1 MISAPIPDT
10 LAPTIL
16 LVDDEDAIRAGLA
29 AALLRAGFRVL
40 EARDGAEAMR
50 TIERQRPAV
59 IVLDI
64 LMPELDGRE
73 VCRRLRQA
81 GNWTPVIMLTQIS
94 ATGEKISSLEEG
106 ADDYLNKPF
115 DSYELIARVHALLRR
130 QAVAG
135 RPAQLANVLV
145 SGPLRLERETQR
157 IYLSGREVPFSNKAF
172 GVLAHLMGR
181 PDVVVSREQ
190 LLDQVWGWDDPAGMR
205 TVDVR
210 IAEIRRKL
218 AAANVAAGTDDQSF
232 IETVPGEGYRF
243 IGPVRV
249 EDTR

>member
-1 MISAPIPDT
+1 MTQPT
-10 LAPTIL
+10 EPTIL

-29 AALLRAGFRVL
+29 AALDRARFHVL
-40 EARDGAEAMR
+40 EARDGREALR
-50 TIERQRPAV
+50 LVETGQPDV

-64 LMPELDGRE
+64 LMPEMDGRE
-73 VCRRLRQA
+73 VCRQLRQA
-81 GNWTPVIMLTQIS
+81 GNWTPVIMLTQIK

-115 DSYELIARVHALLRR
+115 DSYELIARVRALLRR

-135 RPAQLANVLV
+135 RPAHLANVLT
-145 SGPLRLERETQR
+145 SGRLRLERETQR
-157 IYLSGREVPFSNKAF
+157 VWLDGQDIPLSNKAF

-181 PDVVVSREQ
+181 PNVVVSREQ

-218 AAANVAAGTDDQSF
+218 GDEHCL
-232 IETVPGEGYRF
+232 ETVPGEGYRF
-243 IGPVRV
+243 AGSVK
-249 EDTR
+249 TG

>member
-1 MISAPIPDT
+1 MPDRADP
-10 LAPTIL
+10 LIL
-16 LVDDEDAIRAGLA
+16 LADDEDAIRAGLA
-29 AALLRAGFRVL
+29 AALQRARFRIV
-40 EARDGAEAMR
+40 EARDGREALKMV
-50 TIERQRPAV
+50 EARQPDV

-81 GNWTPVIMLTQIS
+81 QNWTPVIMLTQIS

-115 DSYELIARVHALLRR
+115 DSYELIARIRALLRR

-135 RPAQLANVLV
+135 RPASLASVLV
-145 SGPLRLERETQR
+145 SGPLKLERETQR
-157 IYLSGREVPFSNKAF
+157 VWLSGREIPLSNKAF
-172 GVLAHLMGR
+172 GVLAHLMSR

-190 LLDQVWGWDDPAGMR
+190 LLDQVWGWEDPAGMR

-218 AAANVAAGTDDQSF
+218 GDEHPF

-243 IGPVRV
+243 VGPVKTDR
-249 EDTR
+249 T

>member
-1 MISAPIPDT
+1 MPETATPT
-10 LAPTIL
+10 LL

-29 AALLRAGFRVL
+29 AALKRASFNVI
-40 EARDGAEAMR
+40 EARDGEEALKLVEDR
-50 TIERQRPAV
+50 HPDL

-64 LMPELDGRE
+64 LMPKLDGRE

-115 DSYELIARVHALLRR
+115 DSYELIARLRALMRR
-130 QAVAG
+130 QEIAG
-135 RPAQLANVLV
+135 RPAQLASVLV

-157 IYLSGREVPFSNKAF
+157 VWLGEREIALSNKAF
-172 GVLAHLMGR
+172 GVLAHLMSR
-181 PDVVVSREQ
+181 PETVVSREQ
-190 LLDQVWGWDDPAGMR
+190 LLDQVWGWDDPSGMR

-218 AAANVAAGTDDQSF
+218 GEAQAEL

-243 IGPVRV
+243 TGPVK
-249 EDTR
+249 TA

>member
-1 MISAPIPDT
+1 MTEQAE
-10 LAPTIL
+10 PTIL

-29 AALLRAGFRVL
+29 SALQRASFRVV
-40 EARDGAEAMR
+40 EARDGREALR
-50 TIERQRPAV
+50 KVEQHQPDV

-64 LMPELDGRE
+64 LMPEMDGRE

-81 GNWTPVIMLTQIS
+81 GNWTPVVMLTQIQ

-115 DSYELIARVHALLRR
+115 DSYELIARVRALLRR

-135 RPAQLANVLV
+135 RPAHLANVLV
-145 SGPLRLERETQR
+145 SGRLRLERETQR
-157 IYLSGREVPFSNKAF
+157 AWLDNNEVALSNKAF

-181 PDVVVSREQ
+181 PNVVVSREQ
-190 LLDQVWGWDDPAGMR
+190 LLDQVWGWEDPAGMR

-218 AAANVAAGTDDQSF
+218 GDEDF
-232 IETVPGEGYRF
+232 IETIPGEGYRF
-243 IGPVRV
+243 VGVV
-249 EDTR
+249 KTG

>member
-1 MISAPIPDT
+1 MPETATAT
-10 LAPTIL
+10 LL

-29 AALLRAGFRVL
+29 AALKRASFRVI
-40 EARDGAEAMR
+40 EARDGEEALR
-50 TIERQRPAV
+50 LVEERHPDL

-64 LMPELDGRE
+64 LMPKLDGRE

-115 DSYELIARVHALLRR
+115 DSYELIARLRALMRR
-130 QAVAG
+130 QEILG
-135 RPAQLANVLV
+135 RPAQLASVLV

-157 IYLSGREVPFSNKAF
+157 VWLDDRQIALSNKAF
-172 GVLAHLMGR
+172 GVLAHLMSR
-181 PDVVVSREQ
+181 PETVVSREQ
-190 LLDQVWGWDDPAGMR
+190 LLDQVWGWDDPSGMR

-218 AAANVAAGTDDQSF
+218 GEAHADL

-243 IGPVRV
+243 TGSVK
-249 EDTR
+249 TA

>member
-1 MISAPIPDT
+1 MT
-10 LAPTIL
+10 LVSNHAMTQTTEPTNL

-29 AALLRAGFRVL
+29 AALDRARFHVL
-40 EARDGAEAMR
+40 EARDGREALR
-50 TIERQRPAV
+50 LVEVGQPDV

-64 LMPELDGRE
+64 LMPEMDGRE
-73 VCRRLRQA
+73 VCRQLRQA
-81 GNWTPVIMLTQIS
+81 GNWTPVIMLTQIK

-115 DSYELIARVHALLRR
+115 DSYELIARVRALLRR

-135 RPAQLANVLV
+135 RPAHLANVLT
-145 SGPLRLERETQR
+145 SGRLRLERETQR
-157 IYLSGREVPFSNKAF
+157 VWLEGQDIPLSNKAF

-181 PDVVVSREQ
+181 PNVVVSREQ

-218 AAANVAAGTDDQSF
+218 GDEHY

-243 IGPVRV
+243 AGSVK
-249 EDTR
+249 TG

>member
-1 MISAPIPDT
+1 MPDSPDST
-10 LAPTIL
+10 VL

-29 AALLRAGFRVL
+29 AALTRAGFQVL
-40 EARDGAEAMR
+40 EARDGLEAL
-50 TIERQRPAV
+50 QRVETNRPDV

-64 LMPELDGRE
+64 LMPNLDGRE

-81 GNWTPVIMLTQIS
+81 QNWTPVVMLTQIS
-94 ATGEKISSLEEG
+94 ATGEKISSLDEG

-115 DSYELIARVHALLRR
+115 DSYELIARIRALLRR

-135 RPAQLANVLV
+135 RPVQLGHVLV
-145 SGPLRLERETQR
+145 SGPLRLEREKQR
-157 IYLSGREVPFSNKAF
+157 AWLMGREIALSNKAF
-172 GVLAHLMGR
+172 GVLAHLMSR
-181 PDVVVSREQ
+181 PNMVVTRDQ

-218 AAANVAAGTDDQSF
+218 GDEQQL

-243 IGPVRV
+243 VGQVKV
-249 EDTR
+249 DG

>member
-1 MISAPIPDT
+1 MSETATPT
-10 LAPTIL
+10 LL

-29 AALLRAGFRVL
+29 AALKRASFNVI
-40 EARDGAEAMR
+40 EARDGEEALKMVEDR
-50 TIERQRPAV
+50 HPDL

-64 LMPELDGRE
+64 LMPKLDGRE

-115 DSYELIARVHALLRR
+115 DSYELIARLRALMRR
-130 QAVAG
+130 QEIAG
-135 RPAQLANVLV
+135 RPAQLASVLV

-157 IYLSGREVPFSNKAF
+157 VWLAEREIALSNKAF
-172 GVLAHLMGR
+172 GVLAHLMSR
-181 PDVVVSREQ
+181 PETVVSREQ
-190 LLDQVWGWDDPAGMR
+190 LLDQVWGWDDPSGMR

-218 AAANVAAGTDDQSF
+218 GEAHADL

-243 IGPVRV
+243 TGPVK
-249 EDTR
+249 TN

>member
-1 MISAPIPDT
+1 MPDKT
-10 LAPTIL
+10 EPTVLLA
-16 LVDDEDAIRAGLA
+16 DDDAAIRTGLA
-29 AALLRAGFRVL
+29 SALQRARFHVV
-40 EARDGAEAMR
+40 EARDGREALKLVEAHHPD
-50 TIERQRPAV
+50 IV
-59 IVLDI
+59 VLDI
-64 LMPELDGRE
+64 MMPVMDGRE
-73 VCRRLRQA
+73 VCRQLRQT
-81 GNWTPVIMLTQIS
+81 GNWTPVIMLTQIQ

-115 DSYELIARVHALLRR
+115 DSYELIARLRALLRR

-135 RPAQLANVLV
+135 KPAHLANVLT

-157 IYLSGREVPFSNKAF
+157 VWVDGREVPLSNKAF
-172 GVLAHLMGR
+172 GVLAHLMSR
-181 PDVVVSREQ
+181 ANVVVSREQ

-218 AAANVAAGTDDQSF
+218 GEEHY

-243 IGPVRV
+243 VGSVKVGDANPGG
-249 EDTR
+249 D

>member
-1 MISAPIPDT
+1 MPETPE
-10 LAPTIL
+10 PTIL
-16 LVDDEDAIRAGLA
+16 LADDDGAIRTGLA
-29 AALLRAGFRVL
+29 AALQRARFRVL
-40 EARDGAEAMR
+40 EARDGREALR
-50 TIERQRPAV
+50 QVEAQRPDI

-64 LMPELDGRE
+64 MMPVMDGRE
-73 VCRRLRQA
+73 VCRQLRQA
-81 GNWTPVIMLTQIS
+81 GNWTPIIMLTQIQ

-115 DSYELIARVHALLRR
+115 DSYELIARIRALLRR

-135 RPAQLANVLV
+135 RPAHLANVLS
-145 SGPLRLERETQR
+145 SGGLRLERETQR
-157 IYLSGREVPFSNKAF
+157 VWVDEREVPLSNKAF
-172 GVLAHLMGR
+172 GVLAHLMSR
-181 PDVVVSREQ
+181 ANVVVSREQ

-218 AAANVAAGTDDQSF
+218 GDEHY

-243 IGPVRV
+243 VGSVKVGDANPGA
-249 EDTR
+249 D

>member
-1 MISAPIPDT
+1 MPDS
-10 LAPTIL
+10 PTIL

-29 AALLRAGFRVL
+29 AALLRAGFHVV
-40 EARDGAEAMR
+40 EARNGVEALSLVE
-50 TIERQRPAV
+50 THHPDV
-59 IVLDI
+59 IALDI

-81 GNWTPVIMLTQIS
+81 ENWTPIIMLTQIS

-115 DSYELIARVHALLRR
+115 DSYELVARIRALLRR
-130 QAVAG
+130 QEMAG
-135 RPAQLANVLV
+135 RPTQLASVLT

-157 IYLSGREVPFSNKAF
+157 AWLAGNEIQLSNKAF
-172 GVLAHLMGR
+172 GVLAHLMSR
-181 PDVVVSREQ
+181 PNVVVSREQ
-190 LLDQVWGWDDPAGMR
+190 LLDQVWGWDDPTGMR

-218 AAANVAAGTDDQSF
+218 GDEHDF

-243 IGPVRV
+243 VGTVKAG
-249 EDTR
+249 

>member
-1 MISAPIPDT
+1 MPELPDP
-10 LAPTIL
+10 LVL

-29 AALLRAGFRVL
+29 AALQRARFQVL
-40 EARDGAEAMR
+40 EARNGMEALKLVAAHSP
-50 TIERQRPAV
+50 EV
-59 IVLDI
+59 VVLDI
-64 LMPELDGRE
+64 LMPEMDGRE

-106 ADDYLNKPF
+106 ADDFLNKPF
-115 DSYELIARVHALLRR
+115 DSYELIARLRALLRR

-135 RPAQLANVLV
+135 RPAQLASVLV
-145 SGPLRLERETQR
+145 SGSLRLERETQR
-157 IYLSGREVPFSNKAF
+157 VWLVEREIILSNKAF
-172 GVLAHLMGR
+172 GVLAHLMSR
-181 PDVVVSREQ
+181 PNIVVSREQ

-218 AAANVAAGTDDQSF
+218 GEQEF
-232 IETVPGEGYRF
+232 IETVLGEGYRF
-243 IGPVRV
+243 VGQVKAG
-249 EDTR
+249 

>member
-1 MISAPIPDT
+1 MPDPLLL
-10 LAPTIL
+10 LA
-16 LVDDEDAIRAGLA
+16 DDEDAIRAGLA
-29 AALLRAGFRVL
+29 AALGRARFRVV
-40 EARDGAEAMR
+40 EARNGREALQL
-50 TIERQRPAV
+50 IEKHQPEV

-64 LMPELDGRE
+64 LMPEMDGRE

-106 ADDYLNKPF
+106 ADEYLNKPF
-115 DSYELIARVHALLRR
+115 DSYELIARLRALLRR

-135 RPAQLANVLV
+135 KPAHLATVLT
-145 SGPLRLERETQR
+145 SGGLRLERETQR
-157 IYLSGREVPFSNKAF
+157 LWLDQREVALSNKAF
-172 GVLAHLMGR
+172 GVLAHLMSR
-181 PDVVVSREQ
+181 PNVVVTREQ
-190 LLDQVWGWDDPAGMR
+190 LLDQVWGWEDPAGMR

-218 AAANVAAGTDDQSF
+218 GEDF

-243 IGPVRV
+243 VGAVK
-249 EDTR
+249 TG

>member
-1 MISAPIPDT
+1 MPEQSEA
-10 LAPTIL
+10 TIL
-16 LVDDEDAIRAGLA
+16 LADDEEAIRAGLA
-29 AALLRAGFRVL
+29 AALKRARFRVL
-40 EARDGAEAMR
+40 EARDGREALKLVAAH
-50 TIERQRPAV
+50 EPDV
-59 IVLDI
+59 VVLDI
-64 LMPELDGRE
+64 LMPEVDGRE

-106 ADDYLNKPF
+106 ADEYLNKPF
-115 DSYELIARVHALLRR
+115 DSYELIARLRALLRR

-135 RPAQLANVLV
+135 RPTHLARVLV
-145 SGPLRLERETQR
+145 SGKLRLERETQR
-157 IYLSGREVPFSNKAF
+157 VWLEEREVALSNKAF

-181 PDVVVSREQ
+181 PNVIVSREQ

-218 AAANVAAGTDDQSF
+218 GDEHS

-243 IGPVRV
+243 VGPVKAGDPSV
-249 EDTR
+249 GAA

>member
-1 MISAPIPDT
+1 MPDS
-10 LAPTIL
+10 PTIL

-29 AALLRAGFRVL
+29 AALLRAGFHVV
-40 EARDGAEAMR
+40 EARNGVEALSLVE
-50 TIERQRPAV
+50 THHPDV
-59 IVLDI
+59 IALDI

-81 GNWTPVIMLTQIS
+81 ENWTPLIMLTQIS

-115 DSYELIARVHALLRR
+115 DSYELVARIRALLRR
-130 QAVAG
+130 QEMAG
-135 RPAQLANVLV
+135 RPTQLASVLT

-157 IYLSGREVPFSNKAF
+157 AWLAGNEIQLSNKAF
-172 GVLAHLMGR
+172 GVLAHLMSR
-181 PDVVVSREQ
+181 PNVVVSREQ
-190 LLDQVWGWDDPAGMR
+190 LLDQVWGWDDPTGMR

-218 AAANVAAGTDDQSF
+218 GDEHQF
-232 IETVPGEGYRF
+232 IETVPGEGYQF
-243 IGPVRV
+243 VGSVKAG
-249 EDTR
+249 

>member
-1 MISAPIPDT
+1 MTETSIPT
-10 LAPTIL
+10 LL
-16 LVDDEDAIRAGLA
+16 LADDEDAIRAGLA
-29 AALLRAGFRVL
+29 AALARANFRVV
-40 EARDGAEAMR
+40 EAHDGEEALKLVAAHH
-50 TIERQRPAV
+50 PDL

-64 LMPELDGRE
+64 LMPRLDGRE

-115 DSYELIARVHALLRR
+115 DSYELIARLRALMRR

-157 IYLSGREVPFSNKAF
+157 VWLEGREVALSNKAF
-172 GVLAHLMGR
+172 GVLAHLMSR
-181 PDVVVSREQ
+181 ADVVVSREQ
-190 LLDQVWGWDDPAGMR
+190 LLDQVWGWDDPSGMR

-218 AAANVAAGTDDQSF
+218 GDREFV
-232 IETVPGEGYRF
+232 ETVPGEGYRF
-243 IGPVRV
+243 LGPVRAG
-249 EDTR
+249 

>member
-1 MISAPIPDT
+1 MSEQAEPT
-10 LAPTIL
+10 LL
-16 LVDDEDAIRAGLA
+16 LADDDDSIRAGLA
-29 AALLRAGFRVL
+29 AALLRARFRVL
-40 EARDGAEAMR
+40 EARNGREALR
-50 TIERQRPAV
+50 LVEAHQPDV

-64 LMPELDGRE
+64 MMPEMDGRE

-81 GNWTPVIMLTQIS
+81 GNWTPVVMLTQIS

-115 DSYELIARVHALLRR
+115 DSYELIARVRALLRR

-135 RPAQLANVLV
+135 RPAHLANTLT
-145 SGPLRLERETQR
+145 SGRLRLERETQR
-157 IYLSGREVPFSNKAF
+157 VWLGDHEVPLSNKAF

-181 PDVVVSREQ
+181 PNVVVSREQ
-190 LLDQVWGWDDPAGMR
+190 LLDHVWGWEDPAGMR

-218 AAANVAAGTDDQSF
+218 GDEPF
-232 IETVPGEGYRF
+232 IETIPGEGYRF
-243 IGPVRV
+243 VGAVK
-249 EDTR
+249 TG